1 MAGLPPAAGSVAPMG
16 RRACLIV
23 LDAVGA
29 GALPDADAYGDTGSS
44 TLQHV
49 AEAVGGLDLPNM
61 QALGLGNVLPL
72 WGARRAMTRRPS
84 LVGCASTRPGR
95 TPRPA
100 TGS

>member
-1 MAGLPPAAGSVAPMG
+1 MAGLPPSAGSVAPMG

-29 GALPDADAYGDTGSS
+29 GALPDADAYGDAGSS

-72 WGARRAMTRRPS
+72 AGLPAAR
-84 LVGCASTRPGR
+84 
-95 TPRPA
+95 
-100 TGS
+100 